1 MERKGFLRGKEEAG
15 YRQGELCSVPRGSES
30 FMGGDLFN
38 PLQPKMNV
46 PKDTKEKEGN
56 EIPFLIHIHYT
67 SIFFF
72 HNLPSQ
78 TEPHPLLSAA
88 NLLTPANAIANT
100 QPPLISHKPHG
111 IWAKEACTL
120 LSQSLIR
127 KTAEPARAKCGQS
140 HFGSYNKHT

>member
-1 MERKGFLRGKEEAG
+1 
-15 YRQGELCSVPRGSES
+15 
-30 FMGGDLFN
+30 MGGDLFN